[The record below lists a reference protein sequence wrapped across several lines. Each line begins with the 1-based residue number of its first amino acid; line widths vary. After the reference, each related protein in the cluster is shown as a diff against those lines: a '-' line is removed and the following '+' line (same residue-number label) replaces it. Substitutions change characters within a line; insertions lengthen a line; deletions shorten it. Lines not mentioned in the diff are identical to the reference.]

1 MVGREQLLAHMMTTE
16 ASRRQPDSEWVMGS
30 TSQSGMQIKSV
41 QHVCLKGLGRVYFI
55 VDFLGNNS

>member
-1 MVGREQLLAHMMTTE
+1 MMTTE